1 LRPAWWNGSPCR
13 WHLLRE
19 AEKALQARG
28 DGNATSEPPFLAY
41 CGAKGIRT
49 PDLFDANEALYQLS
63 YNPGTLPLA
72 EEPQRRFPLGYKFSG
87 RFANQ
92 ASNVSRPQGSPG
104 AKFLPSRRKFPMAPG
119 SGSPA
124 GGMVGS
130 ARP

>member
-63 YNPGTLPLA
+63 YNPGDAASGRGTATPVS
-72 EEPQRRFPLGYKFSG
+72 LGYKFSG

-92 ASNVSRPQGSPG
+92 ASNVSRP
-104 AKFLPSRRKFPMAPG
+104 
-119 SGSPA
+119 
-124 GGMVGS
+124 
-130 ARP
+130 